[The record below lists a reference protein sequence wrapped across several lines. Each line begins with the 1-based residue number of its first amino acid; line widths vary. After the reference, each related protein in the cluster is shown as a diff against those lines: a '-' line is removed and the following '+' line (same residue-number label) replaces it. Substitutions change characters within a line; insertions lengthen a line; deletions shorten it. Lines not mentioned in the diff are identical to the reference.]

1 MAGMKRGATKPSSA
15 PRQTP
20 SAATEAHKGQKP
32 PNTSKIHPS
41 PVRSQ
46 PGLQGERAGMMVPPQ
61 NSALKRVLLWLLPA
75 RCNRFVWSQPHQ
87 HRGTKLLLGT
97 GVGIFFGVC
106 KCVPVP
112 GAMRGTVAP
121 GAQGTFA
128 GVSGLCQL
136 LIVPLDFTDGLKMQL
151 CFGLMG
157 ITTLGWATSP
167 HFRCANLLMAPKF
180 LGKEGRVY
188 VLSLV
193 LAAIY
198 KGPVANTWHNL
209 EEVTR
214 SLSCV
219 AELQVNH
226 SRQLW
231 EMSTAPMHRV
241 LESMARSGTTLNA
254 ETQNISRA
262 FVGLNAE
269 VASNAGFDLR
279 ERREPPP
286 PANLSTQQV
295 FEKKTRLRCTYV
307 LNLGVQRCRDW
318 FDEKHEECMAA
329 VYVPIV
335 NHILCVPMTFK
346 FLCVIV
352 KIADLWC
359 QNKIPVEG
367 NFGQMYDMVNDTV
380 GNISQEF
387 SASVVIQEE
396 QREMLH
402 GVNVSAQELVE
413 EVNAQLRQ
421 HGSHFV
427 QAVSLFRFLL
437 SFTFLLVFISAFN
450 YTKKYCQDICY
461 DNMYITTYFRQIDA
475 PRRKKQHKRTLLPLR
490 QTELPTVIF
499 PCRLAIQPLELQN
512 MPRGRDREDYV
523 RTCVPLAALALLCLA
538 QVYMYRLRRVIA
550 AFFFPK
556 REKSRVLFLYNKMLH
571 QQEGFGMSLLLW
583 CIQRWPF
590 LRRWVRGRCT
600 VCEAPETH
608 RDRLCPAPACGA
620 RYCRLCWRQVGRTC
634 LLCSPREPG
643 PAAGS
648 SDEDEDLRGAGHPCR
663 EPLGEC
669 DLPEFC
675 DGVSPHCPPDAFLQD
690 GQPCAGGTA
699 LCHGGACATYE
710 GQCQQLLGTGAGPV
724 TESCMAT
731 LNARGDE
738 RGHCGQLPN
747 SSYVACTPRDAG
759 CGMLQCRRA
768 GTTGDA
774 SCQGT
779 LLPRDEDVS
788 DAAMV
793 LPGTACGPG
802 KVCLQHRCQD
812 VAALG
817 DQQCQ
822 SKCHGRGVSTA
833 GLCAG
838 VLD

>member
-1 MAGMKRGATKPSSA
+1 MELPTMAGMKRGATKPSSA

-32 PNTSKIHPS
+32 PNTT
-41 PVRSQ
+41 
-46 PGLQGERAGMMVPPQ
+46 
-61 NSALKRVLLWLLPA
+61 LKRVLLWLLPA

-97 GVGIFFGVC
+97 GVGIFFGV
-106 KCVPVP
+106 
-112 GAMRGTVAP
+112 
-121 GAQGTFA
+121 
-128 GVSGLCQL
+128 GLCQL
-136 LIVPLDFTDGLKMQL
+136 LIVPLDFTDSLKMQL

-475 PRRKKQHKRTLLPLR
+475 RRKKQHKRTLLPLR
-490 QTELPTVIF
+490 QAELPTVIF
-499 PCRLAIQPLELQN
+499 PCHLAIQPLELQN
-512 MPRGRDREDYV
+512 MVVELLECIPPLLLLILACGLDHTLFTMLSIIQQHSYVQYSFHSSHHLAVHVTGTSLMAQLLRNTIGALNTSSDTHLETSNLGCLPQPRGMEREDYV

-571 QQEGFGMSLLLW
+571 QQEGFVHRQQKRVARRARKHPGLGMSLLLW
-583 CIQRWPF
+583 CSQRWPF

-648 SDEDEDLRGAGHPCR
+648 SDEDEDVGYA
-663 EPLGEC
+663 
-669 DLPEFC
+669 D
-675 DGVSPHCPPDAFLQD
+675 
-690 GQPCAGGTA
+690 
-699 LCHGGACATYE
+699 
-710 GQCQQLLGTGAGPV
+710 
-724 TESCMAT
+724 
-731 LNARGDE
+731 
-738 RGHCGQLPN
+738 
-747 SSYVACTPRDAG
+747 
-759 CGMLQCRRA
+759 
-768 GTTGDA
+768 
-774 SCQGT
+774 
-779 LLPRDEDVS
+779 
-788 DAAMV
+788 
-793 LPGTACGPG
+793 
-802 KVCLQHRCQD
+802 
-812 VAALG
+812 
-817 DQQCQ
+817 
-822 SKCHGRGVSTA
+822 
-833 GLCAG
+833 
-838 VLD
+838 

>member
-1 MAGMKRGATKPSSA
+1 MVCGMGGSQCAGSTEHPTVAGSMELPTMAGMKRGATKPSSA

-32 PNTSKIHPS
+32 PNTT
-41 PVRSQ
+41 
-46 PGLQGERAGMMVPPQ
+46 
-61 NSALKRVLLWLLPA
+61 LKRVLLWLLPA

-97 GVGIFFGVC
+97 GVGIFFGVW
-106 KCVPVP
+106 
-112 GAMRGTVAP
+112 
-121 GAQGTFA
+121 
-128 GVSGLCQL
+128 LCQL

-512 MPRGRDREDYV
+512 MLPQPRGRDREDYV

-571 QQEGFGMSLLLW
+571 QQEGF
-583 CIQRWPF
+583 
-590 LRRWVRGRCT
+590 V
-600 VCEAPETH
+600 H
-608 RDRLCPAPACGA
+608 R
-620 RYCRLCWRQVGRTC
+620 Q
-634 LLCSPREPG
+634 EPG

-802 KVCLQHRCQD
+802 KV
-812 VAALG
+812 
-817 DQQCQ
+817 
-822 SKCHGRGVSTA
+822 SA
-833 GLCAG
+833 GAVG
-838 VLD
+838 MGMGTGGPVWS